1 MGGGHTLETQE
12 IYEGKRLRKREERAQ
27 RGGRRAAGYRHRSD
41 PRKGRERGRLN
52 HAFGA
57 AKNSRK
63 S

>member
-1 MGGGHTLETQE
+1 M
-12 IYEGKRLRKREERAQ
+12 RKREERAQ
-27 RGGRRAAGYRHRSD
+27 RGGGRAAGYRHRSD